1 MSSQHHQQRIL
12 ENSIVIW
19 LDSIFNESNIDF
31 QYSLNQLRR
40 VTNSIKTFIHA
51 DQCMDYLT
59 DIKHEKAF
67 MIVSDA
73 LGQQV
78 MPLIE
83 QIPQLHAIYIF
94 CGDQTR
100 HEHWIKDYYKVK
112 GIFTRIEP
120 LCDILKRDIR
130 QTDIYFT
137 PISIVSVSS
146 AIDLNQLDQSFM
158 YSQLLK
164 EILLEMEYDE
174 KAKTEFIEFCQIQHV
189 DNESSLHVIDEFERK
204 YDRPS
209 PIWWYTRDCFIYSM
223 LNKALRTQDTE
234 IIIKMGFFLRDLH
247 RQIEQ
252 LHSNSKNRS
261 LLTVYRGQ
269 GMFRAEFEQM
279 RKSKGG
285 LLSFNNFLSTS
296 TDRQL
301 SFMYA
306 DSTRENEELIGVL
319 FQMEIDPSIST
330 TPFASL
336 DDMRQNYEKNP
347 RKSLANTTED

>member
-1 MSSQHHQQRIL
+1 
-12 ENSIVIW
+12 
-19 LDSIFNESNIDF
+19 
-31 QYSLNQLRR
+31 
-40 VTNSIKTFIHA
+40 
-51 DQCMDYLT
+51 MDYLT

-83 QIPQLHAIYIF
+83 QIPQLHAVYIF

-252 LHSNSKNRS
+252 LHSNSKNR
-261 LLTVYRGQ
+261 
-269 GMFRAEFEQM
+269 
-279 RKSKGG
+279 
-285 LLSFNNFLSTS
+285 
-296 TDRQL
+296 
-301 SFMYA
+301 
-306 DSTRENEELIGVL
+306 
-319 FQMEIDPSIST
+319 
-330 TPFASL
+330 
-336 DDMRQNYEKNP
+336 
-347 RKSLANTTED
+347 